1 MCSCAPRITSPS
13 VSPRIT
19 APHSHAICLA
29 TAPPCE
35 SCLGDWI
42 HPVPESVSLVV
53 RHHRWD
59 YLGAGLARSKVQL
72 CGKLVVEL
80 GGERVEDR
88 LPGRQ
93 GRMLFA
99 FLTVNRNRRLTR
111 DELIAALWPDGRD
124 GGLAPLLSKV
134 RRVVPV
140 EELELRLP
148 NDAEVDT
155 ETAVDTVHRAESAD
169 AQGDFHRA
177 WGPAQVAMFVSRRI
191 FLPGHESEWIDEVR
205 AFMSAVQLRA
215 LEAYAQAGLGIGG
228 TELAA
233 AVRAGRELIRV
244 EPYRESGYRILMEA
258 LAAEGNSAEALRI
271 YDDLRRLLHDELGA
285 APSAPTQE

>member
-1 MCSCAPRITSPS
+1 
-13 VSPRIT
+13 
-19 APHSHAICLA
+19 
-29 TAPPCE
+29 
-35 SCLGDWI
+35 
-42 HPVPESVSLVV
+42 
-53 RHHRWD
+53 
-59 YLGAGLARSKVQL
+59 LARSKVQL

-134 RRVVPV
+134 RRVVPL

-155 ETAVDTVHRAESAD
+155 ETAVDTVHRAESAV

-205 AFMSAVQLRA
+205 AFMSAVHLRA

-285 APSAPTQE
+285 APRAPTQELHRRLLG